1 MAGVNG
7 TSSIVGTLSIG
18 NLSMGSPSMIA
29 ANMASPEI
37 TKNYAREYNLIS
49 KNINSM
55 DKLATDVTHAIHT
68 GNVMTSEKHVHVLL
82 KTSSLCRELGGVI
95 GILCKSGKDRTSMGV
110 TLDMAR
116 GLNEASGVTT
126 STANICQLLRL
137 HGTRRANVYANTGHI
152 TYAFNFMQRSLLPVC
167 FKPPHGSFSG
177 GET

>member
-1 MAGVNG
+1 MDSVDVG
-7 TSSIVGTLSIG
+7 TSL
-18 NLSMGSPSMIA
+18 M
-29 ANMASPEI
+29 
-37 TKNYAREYNLIS
+37 REFNQIS
-49 KNINSM
+49 KNLNSM
-55 DKLATDVTHAIHT
+55 DKLATDVTHAIHA
-68 GNVMTSEKHVHVLL
+68 GNVTTSEKHVHVLL

-137 HGTRRANVYANTGHI
+137 HGTRRANVYANTGHL